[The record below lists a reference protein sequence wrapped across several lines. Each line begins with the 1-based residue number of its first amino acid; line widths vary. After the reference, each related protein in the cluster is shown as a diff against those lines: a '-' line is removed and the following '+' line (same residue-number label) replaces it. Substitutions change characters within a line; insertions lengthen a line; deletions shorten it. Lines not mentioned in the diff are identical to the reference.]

1 LAPFLARH
9 GNPLTLTKDQQMEV
23 REECCQDLR
32 KRLVDVA
39 NIIQS
44 HFERETD
51 ELQKKQL
58 WYKQKQ
64 STITKEEEAEYV
76 SYCADAMFRIHILE
90 QRLNKHKISAPQKYR
105 ELEERLKADPRLS
118 NI

>member
-1 LAPFLARH
+1 VSP
-9 GNPLTLTKDQQMEV
+9 TKIIPHIVHYNSITSYDTHLGSFTIQI
-23 REECCQDLR
+23 
-32 KRLVDVA
+32 KKT
-39 NIIQS
+39 IIQT
-44 HFERETD
+44 HPNATFIQETD

-90 QRLNKHKISAPQKYR
+90 QRLNKLY
-105 ELEERLKADPRLS
+105 
-118 NI
+118 